1 MNFEMDFTMEE
12 YMRNDSGPMSMDELS
27 GPMSIDEL
35 SGPMPMD
42 ELSGPMSIDELSGP
56 MSIDELNVE
65 PDLTPDQIGM
75 RPYDDNDDEDTISY
89 LSDIDSDDDEGNRYA
104 MIYDIDD
111 NHASIVR
118 DLYYDFDKVNDN
130 VLDRIVLYTIDQLPS
145 MVSEEKTTET
155 FECPICYEEK
165 TVDVRVMPSCQHGY
179 CKDCIIQHLNV
190 FRQEHREATC
200 AYCRDTYYCME
211 VLNPLVYEEVSQCI
225 RNV

>member
-12 YMRNDSGPMSMDELS
+12 YIHNDS

-35 SGPMPMD
+35 TA
-42 ELSGPMSIDELSGP
+42 
-56 MSIDELNVE
+56 E

-75 RPYDDNDDEDTISY
+75 QPYDDDEDMISY
-89 LSDIDSDDDEGNRYA
+89 LSAPDVNDIDSEDGENRYA

>member
-12 YMRNDSGPMSMDELS
+12 YIHNDS

-35 SGPMPMD
+35 TA
-42 ELSGPMSIDELSGP
+42 
-56 MSIDELNVE
+56 E

-75 RPYDDNDDEDTISY
+75 QPYDDDEDMISY
-89 LSDIDSDDDEGNRYA
+89 LSAPDVNDIDSEDGENRYA
-104 MIYDIDD
+104 MIYDIDV
-111 NHASIVR
+111 NHASIIR

-211 VLNPLVYEEVSQCI
+211 VLNPVVYKEVSQCI

>member
-12 YMRNDSGPMSMDELS
+12 YMRNDSGPMS
-27 GPMSIDEL
+27 IDEL
-35 SGPMPMD
+35 TA
-42 ELSGPMSIDELSGP
+42 
-56 MSIDELNVE
+56 E

-75 RPYDDNDDEDTISY
+75 QPYDDDEDMISY
-89 LSDIDSDDDEGNRYA
+89 LSAPDVNVIDSEDGENRYA

>member
-12 YMRNDSGPMSMDELS
+12 YIHNDS

-35 SGPMPMD
+35 TA
-42 ELSGPMSIDELSGP
+42 
-56 MSIDELNVE
+56 E

-75 RPYDDNDDEDTISY
+75 QPYDDDEDMISY
-89 LSDIDSDDDEGNRYA
+89 LSAPDVNDIDSEDGENRYA
-104 MIYDIDD
+104 MIYDIDV
-111 NHASIVR
+111 NHASIIR

>member
-12 YMRNDSGPMSMDELS
+12 YMHNDS

-35 SGPMPMD
+35 TA
-42 ELSGPMSIDELSGP
+42 
-56 MSIDELNVE
+56 E

-75 RPYDDNDDEDTISY
+75 QPYDDNEDMISY
-89 LSDIDSDDDEGNRYA
+89 LSAPAVNDIDSEDGENRYA
-104 MIYDIDD
+104 MIYDIDV